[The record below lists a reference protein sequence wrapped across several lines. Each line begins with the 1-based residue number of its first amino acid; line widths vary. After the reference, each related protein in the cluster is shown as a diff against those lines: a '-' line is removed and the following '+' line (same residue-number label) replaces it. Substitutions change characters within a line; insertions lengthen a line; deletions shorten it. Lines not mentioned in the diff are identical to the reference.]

1 MTPNQ
6 YCTNKLTESKTNFSL
21 AFNFLPRNKKE
32 ALVALYAFCREVD
45 DIADECVEY
54 EVGLT
59 KLDWWENEIE
69 NLYDKNPQHPVTK
82 ALLEH
87 VEVFNLNKNYFI
99 EIIDGMKMDLDFN
112 RYQDFKQ
119 LQLYTYRAASVV
131 GILSAHI
138 FGYKNKKTLD
148 YAHNLGI
155 ALQLTNIIR
164 DVGEDA
170 RRNRIYIP
178 VNELTSFQIQ
188 EKDIIGKKNQAALV
202 PLMKFQIERAKE
214 FYQKAIM
221 LLPEEDRRTQ
231 LPGIIMGN
239 IYYDLLLQIEQG
251 NLTNI
256 LNEKTQLTPV
266 RKLWITILSI
276 LKINIIK

>member
-1 MTPNQ
+1 MTPDQ
-6 YCTNKLTESKTNFSL
+6 YCKNKLKESKTNFAL
-21 AFNFLPRNKKE
+21 PFLFLNSEKKK
-32 ALVALYAFCREVD
+32 ALIALYAFCREVD
-45 DIADECVEY
+45 DIADNCIEY
-54 EVGLT
+54 EVGLA
-59 KLDWWENEIE
+59 KLNWWYSEIN
-69 NLYDKNPQHPVTK
+69 NLYQDKPQHPVTK

-178 VNELTSFQIQ
+178 LNELASFQIQ
-188 EKDIIGKKNQAALV
+188 KKDIIGKRKQAALV

-214 FYQKAIM
+214 FYQKAII

-231 LPGIIMGN
+231 LPGI
-239 IYYDLLLQIEQG
+239 
-251 NLTNI
+251 
-256 LNEKTQLTPV
+256 
-266 RKLWITILSI
+266 
-276 LKINIIK
+276 

>member
-1 MTPNQ
+1 MTPDH
-6 YCTNKLTESKTNFSL
+6 YCKQKLKDSKTNFAL
-21 AFNFLPRNKKE
+21 PFLFLSKPKKR
-32 ALVALYAFCREVD
+32 ALIALYAFCREVD
-45 DIADECVEY
+45 DIADHCQEY

-59 KLDWWENEIE
+59 KLNWWLTEIN
-69 NLYDKNPQHPVTK
+69 NLYQDHPQHPVTK
-82 ALLEH
+82 ALYPAIKQ
-87 VEVFNLNKNYFI
+87 FDLNQNYFI

-112 RYQDFKQ
+112 RYEDFKQ

-131 GILSAHI
+131 GILSAQI
-138 FGYKNKKTLD
+138 FGFHNKKTLD

-178 VNELTSFQIQ
+178 LNELTSFQIQ
-188 EKDIIGKKNQAALV
+188 EKDIIGKRNQAALV

-214 FYQKAIM
+214 FYQKAII

-231 LPGIIMGN
+231 LPGI
-239 IYYDLLLQIEQG
+239 
-251 NLTNI
+251 
-256 LNEKTQLTPV
+256 
-266 RKLWITILSI
+266 
-276 LKINIIK
+276 